1 MQTVKEILGVKG
13 NSVWSIAPDSSVYD
27 AIAEMAERGVGA
39 LVVRD
44 GEKIVGIIS
53 ERDYARKVILNGRS
67 SKHTAVR
74 EIMTPKVVTA
84 QPSLSVEGAMAMMT
98 EHHIRHLPVVEGERM
113 VGVIS
118 IGDLVK
124 SIIDEQKFVIGQ
136 LENYIS
142 R

>member
-1 MQTVKEILGVKG
+1 MQTVKEILGTKG
-13 NSVWSIAPDSSVYD
+13 NVVWSIAPQSSVYD
-27 AIAEMAERGVGA
+27 AIAEMAERRVGA

-44 GEKIVGIIS
+44 GDALVGIIS
-53 ERDYARKVILNGRS
+53 ERDYARKVVLEGRS

-74 EIMTPKVVTA
+74 EIMTSKVVTA
-84 QPSLSVEGAMAMMT
+84 RPSLSIEDAMALMT
-98 EHHIRHLPVVEGERM
+98 EHHIRHLPITEGDTL
-113 VGVIS
+113 VGMIS

-136 LENYIS
+136 LENYIT

>member
-1 MQTVKEILGVKG
+1 MQTVKEILGTKG
-13 NSVWSIAPDSSVYD
+13 NAVWSIAPQSSVYD
-27 AIAEMAERGVGA
+27 AIAEMAERRVGA

-44 GEKIVGIIS
+44 GDALAGIIS
-53 ERDYARKVILNGRS
+53 ERDYARKVVLEGRS

-84 QPSLSVEGAMAMMT
+84 PPSMTVEEAMALMT
-98 EHHIRHLPVVEGERM
+98 EHHIRHLPILEGDRL
-113 VGVIS
+113 VGMIS

-136 LENYIS
+136 LENYIT

>member
-1 MQTVKEILGVKG
+1 MQTVKEILGTKG
-13 NSVWSIAPDSSVYD
+13 NAVWSIPPQSSVYD
-27 AIAEMAERGVGA
+27 AIAEMAERRVGA

-44 GEKIVGIIS
+44 GDALVGIIS
-53 ERDYARKVILNGRS
+53 ERDYARKVVLEGRS

-74 EIMTPKVVTA
+74 EIMTSKVVTA
-84 QPSLSVEGAMAMMT
+84 RPSMSIEEAMALMT
-98 EHHIRHLPVVEGERM
+98 EHHIRHLPITEGDTL
-113 VGVIS
+113 VGMIS

-136 LENYIS
+136 LENYIT

>member
-1 MQTVKEILGVKG
+1 MQTVKEILGAKG

-44 GEKIVGIIS
+44 GEVLVGIIS

-67 SKHTAVR
+67 SKLTAVR
-74 EIMTPKVVTA
+74 EIMTPNVVTVR
-84 QPSLSVEGAMAMMT
+84 PSVSVEEAMTLMT
-98 EHHIRHLPVVEGERM
+98 EHHIRHLPVVDGERM
-113 VGVIS
+113 VGVVS

-124 SIIDEQKFVIGQ
+124 SIIDEQKFVISQ